1 MSAETERHARE
12 DILGALRRG
21 LAAAPLVVPEPP
33 ARPAPEPITPDPWA
47 KLAEVLTPLSV
58 PLRLAK
64 NPAEAAALV
73 TDIARE
79 RKATSYTRWDES
91 LDGLGLDEALS
102 GLTRAEAGPCRDL
115 GKIDLGIALAHGVLV
130 ESGTMV
136 LAAGPGRH
144 RAASLLPPA
153 SIILAPRKALLED
166 VGRLPELL
174 AKLTAG
180 GRAPAC
186 VNLISGPSST
196 ADIELVLVR
205 GVHGP
210 ASLTIV
216 GLDWDF

>member
-1 MSAETERHARE
+1 MSAETERRARE

-21 LAAAPLVVPEPP
+21 LAAAPLVVPAPP
-33 ARPAPEPITPDPWA
+33 ARPAPVPIEPDPWT
-47 KLAEVLTPLSV
+47 KLAEVLTPLAV

-64 NPAEAAALV
+64 TPAEAAALV
-73 TDIARE
+73 AEVARE
-79 RKATSYTRWDES
+79 RKAASYTRWGES
-91 LDGLGLDEALS
+91 LDGLGIDEALS
-102 GLTRAEAGPCRDL
+102 GLTRAEAAPCRDL

-130 ESGTMV
+130 ESATMV

-144 RAASLLPPA
+144 RAASLLPPS

-174 AKLTAG
+174 AKLTAS
-180 GRAPAC
+180 GRVPAC

-210 ASLTIV
+210 ASLTII